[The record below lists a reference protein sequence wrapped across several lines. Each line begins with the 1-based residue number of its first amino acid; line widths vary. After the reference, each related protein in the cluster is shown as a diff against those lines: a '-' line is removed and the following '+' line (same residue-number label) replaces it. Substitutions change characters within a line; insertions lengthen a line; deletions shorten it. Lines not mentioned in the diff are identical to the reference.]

1 MGKSIEQGEKIL
13 DKFEIGHYEKK
24 GGTWIYTETRK
35 VQYQREATA
44 DEIRGLKHKWAEDNW
59 NANVYRVLG
68 KCAKL
73 MKFKDKYTF
82 SASVGGYEFKIQ
94 KEGEE

>member
-1 MGKSIEQGEKIL
+1 MGESIEQGETML
-13 DKFEIGHYEKK
+13 DEIVSRCYARK
-24 GGTWIYTETRK
+24 GGTWIYTENHK

-44 DEIRGLKHKWAEDNW
+44 DEIRKLRHRRVGDDW
-59 NANVYRVLG
+59 NANVYKVLG

-73 MKFKDKYTF
+73 MKFKDKHTF